1 MKTNIVITGFMGSG
15 KSTVAR
21 LVARELRRPFVD
33 CDDLIVERAGKSIA
47 QIFADEGEC
56 HFRALERG
64 VCQELA
70 AQDGLVIATGGG
82 ALLNAENRAA
92 LGRSGL
98 LICLQASPESI
109 RRRLAGECGRPLFN
123 GDWES
128 LYAERLPIYRLISH
142 QLPTD
147 DRSPQSVAQEVVK
160 LWRASR

>member
-1 MKTNIVITGFMGSG
+1 MNS
-15 KSTVAR
+15 SWSAP
-21 LVARELRRPFVD
+21 ASPSRRS
-33 CDDLIVERAGKSIA
+33 L
-47 QIFADEGEC
+47 ADEGER

-70 AQDGLVIATGGG
+70 EQEGLVIATGGG
-82 ALLNAENRAA
+82 ALLNAENREA

-98 LICLQASPESI
+98 LICLQASPQSI

-123 GDWES
+123 GNWES
-128 LYAERLPIYRLISH
+128 LYAERLATYRLIPH

-147 DRSPQSVAQEVVK
+147 DRTPQSVAQGVVE

>member
-21 LVARELRRPFVD
+21 LVARELQRPFVD

-47 QIFADEGEC
+47 QVFAEDGER

-70 AQDGLVIATGGG
+70 EQEGLVIATGGG
-82 ALLNAENRAA
+82 AMLDAENREA
-92 LGRSGL
+92 LERSGL

-123 GDWES
+123 GNWEG
-128 LYAERLPIYRLISH
+128 LYAERLATYRLIPH
-142 QLPTD
+142 QLLTD
-147 DRSPQSVAQEVVK
+147 DRTPQAVAQEVVE